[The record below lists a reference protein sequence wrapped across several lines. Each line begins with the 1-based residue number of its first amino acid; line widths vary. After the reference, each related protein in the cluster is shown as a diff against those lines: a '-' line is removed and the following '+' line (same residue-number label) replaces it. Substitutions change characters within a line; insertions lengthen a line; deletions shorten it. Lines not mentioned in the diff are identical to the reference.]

1 MSKKGK
7 EKRQQ
12 KKEQREKEGKK
23 KIFQKAKDKINS
35 FIKHPQNLIISA
47 GLTPLKP
54 YQPIMKNKLKK
65 MGKPPGNN
73 LAETTKNFVKYVMKK
88 ETFEEWQF
96 ENFQNASFTPNV
108 EDLEF
113 AEEGGEE
120 YAVGVAVGAAVK
132 ELIQLIP
139 EIIKTIKDLFKKE
152 PDLDDPNNPAPDLPD
167 DIELDQ
173 ADQTLLLSHAEEMKQ
188 YLAKA
193 GQTYSND
200 PVENA
205 IKIHQLTYPK
215 KQTFESL
222 EDRKEK
228 RRQKREERK
237 EKRRQKRE
245 ERKEKR
251 QQSKEKGQDKKGLS
265 DDLKKFWKNNK
276 NEILSTV
283 AALFVAVGTDPA
295 DDPISQGIGRAVSST
310 RTAIEDEVKKQR
322 KLKTYTPLLI
332 LAAVLLIIVLT
343 KKK

>member
-1 MSKKGK
+1 MSKKDNRK
-7 EKRQQ
+7 KKRDERKDKRQD

-23 KIFQKAKDKINS
+23 NIFQKSKDKIKS

-54 YQPIMKNKLKK
+54 YQPLMKNKLKK

-73 LAETTKNFVKYVMKK
+73 LAETSNNFVKYVMGIN
-88 ETFEEWQF
+88 TFEDWQF
-96 ENFQNASFTPNV
+96 ENFQNASFTTNI

-113 AEEGGEE
+113 AENDEE
-120 YAVGVAVGAAVK
+120 NVAAATITA
-132 ELIQLIP
+132 LIGLIP
-139 EIIKTIKDLFKKE
+139 KIIDFIAKMKKKE
-152 PDLDDPNNPAPDLPD
+152 PDLDDPKNPSPDLPD
-167 DIELDQ
+167 NIELDQ
-173 ADQTLLLSHAEEMKQ
+173 TAQTLLFSYADDMKQ

-205 IKIHQLTYPK
+205 IKIHKLTYPK
-215 KQTFESL
+215 KQTFEF
-222 EDRKEK
+222 EN
-228 RRQKREERK
+228 
-237 EKRRQKRE
+237 
-245 ERKEKR
+245 
-251 QQSKEKGQDKKGLS
+251 LS
-265 DDLKKFWKNNK
+265 ADLKKFWQNNK

-295 DDPISQGIGRAVSST
+295 PDPISQGIGKAVSST
-310 RTAIEDEVKKQR
+310 QTAIDQELKKQA

-332 LAAVLLIIVLT
+332 TAVVLAIILIT

>member
-113 AEEGGEE
+113 AEEGGKEN
-120 YAVGVAVGAAVK
+120 VIGAAIK
-132 ELIQLIP
+132 AGINALIALIP
-139 EIIKTIKDLFKKE
+139 EIRKLCDSLKKKE
-152 PDLDDPNNPAPDLPD
+152 PDLDDPKNPAPDLPD

-173 ADQTLLLSHAEEMKQ
+173 AAQTLLLSHAEEMKQ

-222 EDRKEK
+222 E
-228 RRQKREERK
+228 ERK
-237 EKRRQKRE
+237 EKRRQKRK

-251 QQSKEKGQDKKGLS
+251 QQSKEKRQDKKELS

-276 NEILSTV
+276 NEILSTI

-295 DDPISQGIGRAVSST
+295 PDPISQGIGRAVSST

>member
-113 AEEGGEE
+113 AEKGGKENV
-120 YAVGVAVGAAVK
+120 VGAAVGAAVK

-152 PDLDDPNNPAPDLPD
+152 PDLDDPENPVPDLPD

-173 ADQTLLLSHAEEMKQ
+173 AAQTLLLSHAEEMKQ

-222 EDRKEK
+222 EERKEK

-251 QQSKEKGQDKKGLS
+251 QDNKEQS

-276 NEILSTV
+276 NEILSTI

-295 DDPISQGIGRAVSST
+295 PDPISQGIGRAVSST

>member
-12 KKEQREKEGKK
+12 KREERKDKRQDKKEQREKEGKK
-23 KIFQKAKDKINS
+23 NIFQNAKDKINS

-47 GLTPLKP
+47 GLMPLKP
-54 YQPIMKNKLKK
+54 YQLIMKNKLKK

-73 LAETTKNFVKYVMKK
+73 LAETTNNFVKYVMKK
-88 ETFEEWQF
+88 ENYELWQF
-96 ENFQNASFTPNV
+96 ENFQNACFTPNV

-120 YAVGVAVGAAVK
+120 KVVGAALTA
-132 ELIQLIP
+132 LIALIP
-139 EIIKTIKDLFKKE
+139 QIKKLCDKLKKKE
-152 PDLDDPNNPAPDLPD
+152 PDLDDPKNPAPDLPD
-167 DIELDQ
+167 NIELDQ
-173 ADQTLLLSHAEEMKQ
+173 TAQTLLLSHADEMKQ

-215 KQTFESL
+215 KQTFQFEL
-222 EDRKEK
+222 
-228 RRQKREERK
+228 
-237 EKRRQKRE
+237 
-245 ERKEKR
+245 
-251 QQSKEKGQDKKGLS
+251 GA
-265 DDLKKFWKNNK
+265 DLKKFWQNNK
-276 NEILSTV
+276 DEILSTIG
-283 AALFVAVGTDPA
+283 ALFVAVGTDPA
-295 DDPISQGIGRAVSST
+295 PDPISQRIGKGVSST
-310 RTAIEDEVKKQR
+310 QTAIDQKLKKQA

-332 LAAVLLIIVLT
+332 TAVVLAIILIT

>member
-1 MSKKGK
+1 MSKKDDRK
-7 EKRQQ
+7 KKRDERKDKRQDKREERKDKRQ
-12 KKEQREKEGKK
+12 DKKEQRKKDGKK
-23 KIFQKAKDKINS
+23 NIFQRAKDKINS

-54 YQPIMKNKLKK
+54 YQPLMKKKLKK

-73 LAETTKNFVKYVMKK
+73 LAETSNNFVKYVMGIN
-88 ETFEEWQF
+88 TFEDWQF

-113 AEEGGEE
+113 AENNEE
-120 YAVGVAVGAAVK
+120 NVVAAAGMAIVG
-132 ELIQLIP
+132 LISKILDF
-139 EIIKTIKDLFKKE
+139 IKNLKKKE
-152 PDLDDPNNPAPDLPD
+152 PDLDDPKNPAPDINSD
-167 DIELDQ
+167 VELDP
-173 ADQTLLLSHAEEMKQ
+173 ADIAILLPLAEDMKQ

-215 KQTFESL
+215 KQTFEWSA
-222 EDRKEK
+222 
-228 RRQKREERK
+228 
-237 EKRRQKRE
+237 
-245 ERKEKR
+245 
-251 QQSKEKGQDKKGLS
+251 
-265 DDLKKFWKNNK
+265 DLKKFWQNNK

-295 DDPISQGIGRAVSST
+295 PDPISQGIGKAVSST
-310 RTAIEDEVKKQR
+310 QTAIEQEVKTQA

-332 LAAVLLIIVLT
+332 TAAVLGIILIT